1 MFRDQIQKRRAI
13 SVVADYSAVAMD
25 IVLADAVGGDITV
38 TFPAVHSINDIIVVK
53 KIDMSMNLVTID
65 GDGNTIDGNPSID
78 LMSPFES
85 VSIVSDGTNWFL
97 F

>member
-1 MFRDQIQKRRAI
+1 MFRDYTKRSHTVSI
-13 SVVADYSAVAMD
+13 DADYTASAGD
-25 IVLADAVGGDITV
+25 IILVDAVGGDVTV

-53 KIDMSMNLVTID
+53 KIDLSMNLVIVD
-65 GDGNTIDGNPSID
+65 GNGNTIDGDPSIN

-85 VSIVSDGTNWFL
+85 VSLVSDGTNWFL